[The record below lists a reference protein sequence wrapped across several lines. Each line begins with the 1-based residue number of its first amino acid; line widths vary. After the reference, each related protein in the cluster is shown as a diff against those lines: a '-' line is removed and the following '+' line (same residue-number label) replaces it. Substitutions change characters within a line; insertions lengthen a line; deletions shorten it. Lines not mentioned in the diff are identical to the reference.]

1 MNFFIQWTL
10 QNVYIILIIY
20 ILKDGR
26 KYCFGVNTK
35 KRDFSLS
42 PLYLWRHFLQQRHR
56 GQTEEWSTAP
66 SWRCDTFLLSI
77 MALVWALHKFRH
89 YIYGNKFFVRTNN
102 SALKWLCEKRELTGK
117 YAQYILSLQQYDFED
132 NQIKGS
138 SNLVANAFSRNPY
151 VSRAEASKCGTQ
163 REVIS
168 VFVAELKFTANVRH
182 NKYRRV
188 WVWFRNTKSLDGKS
202 IVLCSSLVQG
212 N

>member
-1 MNFFIQWTL
+1 
-10 QNVYIILIIY
+10 
-20 ILKDGR
+20 
-26 KYCFGVNTK
+26 
-35 KRDFSLS
+35 
-42 PLYLWRHFLQQRHR
+42 
-56 GQTEEWSTAP
+56 
-66 SWRCDTFLLSI
+66 

-188 WVWFRNTKSLDGKS
+188 
-202 IVLCSSLVQG
+202 
-212 N
+212 